1 MTILVSFI
9 LGLVQ
14 GLTEYLP
21 VSSSGH
27 LVLFQR
33 WFNLKGD
40 LIFFD
45 LLLHVAT
52 LLAVLIV
59 MRKQVISLIKR
70 PFSREALMLYVAC
83 VPTFILALIF
93 KPLAENAFSG
103 SFLPLCFLIT
113 AVLLFACEKISKHT
127 SVKPF
132 NFKHALLMGTAQ
144 GLALFPGISR
154 SGSTMCAGLIGGA
167 SREDVASFS
176 FLLSIP
182 IIVASFVLELG
193 GVAKAGIVV
202 SFWPAFVGFITA
214 FISGM
219 ASIKIMLGAVKK
231 SKLWCFSLYLVAISL
246 LAIIF

>member
-1 MTILVSFI
+1 MTILKSFI

-14 GLTEYLP
+14 GLTEFLP

-33 WFNLKGD
+33 WMGLDGD
-40 LIFFD
+40 VLFFD

-59 MRKQVISLIKR
+59 MRRQIVAIIKR
-70 PFSREALMLYVAC
+70 PFSREACMIYVAC

-93 KPLAENAFSG
+93 KSLAEKSFSG

-113 AVLLFACEKISKHT
+113 AVLLVVSEQIAKRKT
-127 SVKPF
+127 PRPF

-167 SREDVASFS
+167 SKEDVASFS

-182 IIVASFVLELG
+182 IILASFVLELPDVILG
-193 GVAKAGIVV
+193 GGML
-202 SFWPAFVGFITA
+202 SFWPAFVGFMTA
-214 FISGM
+214 FVSGV
-219 ASIKIMLGAVKK
+219 ASVKLMLSAVKK
-231 SKLWCFSLYLVAISL
+231 SKLWCFSVYLVIACL